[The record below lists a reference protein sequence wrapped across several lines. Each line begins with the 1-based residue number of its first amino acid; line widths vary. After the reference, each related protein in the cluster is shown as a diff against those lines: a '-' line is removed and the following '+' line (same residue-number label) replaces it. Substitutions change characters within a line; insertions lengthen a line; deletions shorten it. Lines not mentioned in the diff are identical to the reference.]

1 LRYSGFRG
9 AHFSQ
14 LHVEEM
20 QVTRGI
26 ENITRMKS
34 GLAALQQRGELK

>member
-9 AHFSQ
+9 AHVSQ

-20 QVTRGI
+20 QVTREI
-26 ENITRMKS
+26 ENITRIKS
-34 GLAALQQRGELK
+34 GPAAPQQRGELK